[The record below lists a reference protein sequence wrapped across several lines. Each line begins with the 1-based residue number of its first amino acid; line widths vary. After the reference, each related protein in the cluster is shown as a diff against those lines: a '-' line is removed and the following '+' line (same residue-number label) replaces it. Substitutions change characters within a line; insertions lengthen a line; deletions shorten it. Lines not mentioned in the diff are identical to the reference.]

1 VVGGVFDCG
10 DLDVGAVGG
19 LQVVAGVEVF
29 RLDPLTG
36 LGYPERVPSVATT
49 LPAPPPPL
57 VVVMVISTRSLTPLS
72 GD

>member
-1 VVGGVFDCG
+1 LYEYWCRTRVYIVGVDGGGGEVVDPLVVGGVFDCG

-36 LGYPERVPSVATT
+36 LGY
-49 LPAPPPPL
+49 
-57 VVVMVISTRSLTPLS
+57 
-72 GD
+72 